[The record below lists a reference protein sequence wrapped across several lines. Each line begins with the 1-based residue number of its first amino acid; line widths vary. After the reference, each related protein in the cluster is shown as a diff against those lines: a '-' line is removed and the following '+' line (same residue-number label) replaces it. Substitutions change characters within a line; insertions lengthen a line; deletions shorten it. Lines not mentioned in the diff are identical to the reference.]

1 MEEKGP
7 PNRSEFENSLPEPT
21 EPTVCQNGS
30 HTASEPSV
38 RFTSMNPACGVEN
51 IKLYYI
57 NNKKCHFSKWIG
69 VI

>member
-1 MEEKGP
+1 MCKCFGNISQLETRPLIGL
-7 PNRSEFENSLPEPT
+7 RI
-21 EPTVCQNGS
+21 

-57 NNKKCHFSKWIG
+57 NNKKCHFSK
-69 VI
+69 